1 MIHKTIPVTEL
12 RVGMYVA
19 HLDRPWLGTPFA
31 FQGFPV
37 TSQDQIEAVREY
49 CKFVT
54 IDLEQD
60 LSRAP
65 AHREAVADRKAVRG
79 TAAYGVEVPVE
90 KELTRAKAIYGEC
103 EIALQ
108 QTMQRLLSEG
118 EFDSQS
124 LRSSVNEMTESVLRN
139 PDAMTLIA
147 KLKTKDDHEFRRA
160 VDSSILM
167 ISFGR
172 FLQLAREEIYL
183 LGLAGFLLDV
193 GKIRVA
199 DAILKK
205 AAPLTPEENEAVKK
219 HVMHSVEILSGEK
232 GFPQAVVDVV
242 LQHHEYEDGS
252 GYPRGLRKG
261 EITLFGSIAAIVDSY
276 CAMISPRP
284 YAEQYSPSNA
294 LGELYKRRDTL
305 YHAALIEQFIQCI
318 GIYPVGSAVELNS
331 GEIGVVISQN
341 LVRRLQPRVMV
352 ILDRDGKVLQPQK
365 ILDLIKEP
373 KATADEPYR
382 IRRTLKTDA
391 LPVDV
396 RDFFL

>member
-1 MIHKTIPVTEL
+1 
-12 RVGMYVA
+12 MYVA

-31 FQGFPV
+31 FQGFPI
-37 TSQDQIEAVREY
+37 TSQDQIEAISEY
-49 CKFVT
+49 CRFVT
-54 IDLEQD
+54 IDLEQE
-60 LSRAP
+60 LSRALLL
-65 AHREAVADRKAVRG
+65 RENITDQNTVRG
-79 TAAYGVEVPVE
+79 TAKYAVEVPVE
-90 KELTRAKAIYGEC
+90 KELTRAKAIYAEC
-103 EIALQ
+103 EIALN

-118 EFDSQS
+118 ELNSQA
-124 LRSSVNEMTESVLRN
+124 LRASVDEMTESVLRN
-139 PDAMTLIA
+139 PDAMTLMA
-147 KLKTKDDHEFRRA
+147 KLKTKDDYEFRRA

-193 GKIRVA
+193 GKIKVA

-205 AAPLTPEENEAVKK
+205 AAPLTQEENDAVKK
-219 HVMHSVEILSGEK
+219 HVMYSVEILTGEK
-232 GFPQAVVDVV
+232 EFPQAVVDVV
-242 LQHHEYEDGS
+242 LQHHEYQDGS
-252 GYPRGLRKG
+252 GYPRGLGKG

-276 CAMISPRP
+276 CAMISPRA

-318 GIYPVGSAVELNS
+318 GIYPVGSAVELNT
-331 GEIGVVISQN
+331 GEIGVVVSQN

-352 ILDRDGKVLQPQK
+352 MLDRDGKVLQPHK

-382 IRRTLKTDA
+382 IRRTLKADA